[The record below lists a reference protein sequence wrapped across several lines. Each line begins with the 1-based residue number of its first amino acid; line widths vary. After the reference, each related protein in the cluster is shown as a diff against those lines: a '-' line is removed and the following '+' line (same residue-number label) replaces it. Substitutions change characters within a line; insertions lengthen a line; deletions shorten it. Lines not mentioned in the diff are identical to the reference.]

1 MSIIKLG
8 TRELRDIEEHEI
20 EEFIEKYTDLQDEK
34 DKMYI
39 DAVKKACI
47 KKLGYFLKPSELF
60 SSLAN
65 KGNNLVDN
73 ETNENDEATQFFILE
88 DLERILNNIEQSTM
102 GTESEDD
109 FVRLFED
116 LDLNS
121 SKLGKTTKAK
131 NEIIAKILNALNK
144 IDFQLEDTNADVLG
158 DAYEYLIGE
167 FAARKRKKGSNE
179 ERTNKLSYR
188 YNC

>member
-1 MSIIKLG
+1 
-8 TRELRDIEEHEI
+8 
-20 EEFIEKYTDLQDEK
+20 
-34 DKMYI
+34 MYQ
-39 DAVKKACI
+39 
-47 KKLGYFLKPSELF
+47 KLGYFLKPSELF

-73 ETNENDEATQFFILE
+73 DTNDNDEATQFFILE

-109 FVRLFED
+109 FIRLFED

-144 IDFQLEDTNADVLG
+144 IDFQLEDANADVWVMPMN
-158 DAYEYLIGE
+158 I
-167 FAARKRKKGSNE
+167 
-179 ERTNKLSYR
+179 
-188 YNC
+188 